1 MRVVACAKGSRGDV
15 QPIASLV
22 QSLLAKGIE
31 SVIVT
36 HKAHACWLL
45 NGHTIEEKHI
55 VSVSTRPVEHSL
67 SSFEEV
73 MCFAKSIYTTT
84 VRQGKDDSHQ
94 MISSDRDTAIV
105 SNLFALESLHIA
117 RKLGV
122 RWISL
127 SPFVPQP
134 APDTIAFELFQ
145 SHAFRNAHT
154 TVQSAISRWLWP
166 VLTDKFDSLR
176 AWLGCETHTLDDLL
190 SCSKESSI
198 FQLNLSLDPRFLSAQ
213 SNELHPPRID
223 TLGFLQ
229 RLWKRKAFKKQPSPT
244 IPWLEADASTAVV
257 VLTLGSAAHVAPEP
271 TRKAIAN
278 AAERCADTLRVRLL
292 IIGAA
297 ALSGSLRQSDW
308 WRLFLDDD
316 DVDLERIFSRS
327 SIVCFHGGI
336 GTAAAAISSTP
347 APAVVVLPLHFDQH
361 ANARLLEAQ
370 FQAAHVSP
378 EGDVTDDLH
387 AAIASKLANRLAMGA
402 HDCEALGCDNA
413 KASAGVERLCKLLA
427 CERVSPKLTR

>member
-1 MRVVACAKGSRGDV
+1 V

-45 NGHTIEEKHI
+45 NGHNIEEKHI

-73 MCFAKSIYTTT
+73 MCFAESIYTTT
-84 VRQGKDDSHQ
+84 VRQQNDDSHQ

-134 APDTIAFELFQ
+134 APDTIAFELLQ
-145 SHAFRNAHT
+145 SHAFSNAHT

-176 AWLGCETHTLDDLL
+176 TWLGCETHTLDDLL
-190 SCSKESSI
+190 SCSKDSSI
-198 FQLNLSLDPRFLSAQ
+198 FQLHLSLDPRFLSAR
-213 SNELHPPRID
+213 SNELQPPRID

-229 RLWKRKAFKKQPSPT
+229 RLWKRKAFEKQPSPT

-278 AAERCADTLRVRLL
+278 AAERCADTLHVRLL
-292 IIGAA
+292 ILGAA
-297 ALSGSLRQSDW
+297 AHSGSLRQSDW
-308 WRLFLDDD
+308 WRWFLDDD

-336 GTAAAAISSTP
+336 GTAAAAISSNP
-347 APAVVVLPLHFDQH
+347 APALVVLPLHFDQH

-387 AAIASKLANRLAMGA
+387 AAISSKLANRLVRGA
-402 HDCEALGCDNA
+402 HDCEALGGDNA
-413 KASAGVERLCKLLA
+413 QASAGVERLCKLLA